1 MSRRLLFFGLAIV
14 LSGGTALLAQQ
25 WLHGQQPA
33 TDVAVQP
40 AAVQVPV
47 VPQIQVLTARV
58 DIPAGTFLA
67 NDSLHWEQMAQD
79 KAGDG
84 AIQPGKVKPEDFAGT
99 VIKGGMAAG
108 QPITL
113 DRVVRPGDRGFMAAI
128 ISPGC
133 RAVTV
138 NVTPSTGMAGFGA
151 TGDRVD
157 LILSMVVQSPQ
168 KDGPPRHMSETLMT
182 NLRVLA
188 MDQRVSED
196 RKDVGG
202 VPKTATLEVT
212 PKQAELVA
220 VASELGLLSLSLR
233 SLGAKDDQG
242 KAEDHG
248 PTWDTDASRLLA
260 VASGG
265 QKVEIIR
272 GAESS
277 ETSLPN
283 LAVGGLQK
291 LGGMLS
297 Q

>member
-113 DRVVRPGDRGFMAAI
+113 DR
-128 ISPGC
+128 
-133 RAVTV
+133 
-138 NVTPSTGMAGFGA
+138 
-151 TGDRVD
+151 
-157 LILSMVVQSPQ
+157 VVQSPQ